1 MLIFLTIEEVG
12 IFNNIIRTFL
22 GFLCKI
28 IYPMIINAWS
38 LFVALAKTQIFNSS
52 VESGG
57 IVSMLYTRVGLLLGI
72 LMLFRVIFSLLQMLL
87 NPDMLVD
94 KDKGMF
100 SIVKKAFMVILLLGF
115 IPTLFSAAF
124 KIQDAIITD
133 NTIGNIIF
141 GKKVE
146 SMDSFG
152 SSFSR
157 DLFGLFYVFDE
168 RIDSPNAVGTK
179 CTSYDLTLAE
189 LSDYGSLE
197 LIETCLYEQF
207 TYKFDFV
214 DNSSLSVNSQ
224 DQTLYQI
231 NFGLNGFLAVAVGGF
246 ILWMIISYCIYLG
259 ARVVQ
264 LALLQIMAP
273 IPVIA
278 YLSPGKNDS
287 LLKWAKLCFSTFL
300 DMFIRTAIIYFVAL
314 IVHLMFNGG
323 EEGLQMIAETS
334 GATGTLLVFVQ
345 VAIILGSLM
354 IAKKLPDI
362 IGEIFPSLGVG
373 KGKLGFG
380 VSWKKMT
387 EGMLGGKAI
396 VNASKMAVGGVAG
409 AAVGGAV
416 GFLGRK
422 GVGKIGGTLG
432 GVGRGLIA
440 GSKKGGPI
448 KGIGNAFRSQSASN
462 RAYAEWRAAGGT
474 SGISRFAAGMQKRF
488 GLNTEYNDLQGNI
501 EKIKSDNEKTKSR
514 ASAAR
519 SSYSAFDAVSSTG
532 KDAKRAAKDFSKI
545 GAAGEKYL
553 KNKDLTSRLAAAGI
567 TIGPNETFASIL
579 EKSKST
585 KERLEARATSIDA
598 KIMELNSQKNNLQPV
613 TTTDR
618 YGRTITLTPTTNDID
633 NQIRELEKQR
643 DTAIKQSE
651 KINLGEIEKVVG
663 EARMGEFLVGNVN
676 DNKANGEFKIAMS
689 TAETVLNNLRN
700 TGNGANDTEANELQQ
715 YINAVNS
722 IRPVVDEQGRV
733 ISKYDFSVDG
743 SSITIG
749 EKTYKDA
756 YSLYDDMVNKAQQ
769 IANRADDIV
778 RENDEELRRLQTSEE
793 YISAKAD
800 DQHSGGK
807 K

>member
-1 MLIFLTIEEVG
+1 MLSFLAIEEVG

-28 IYPMIINAWS
+28 IYPMIINAWN

-52 VESGG
+52 IEDGG

-72 LMLFRVIFSLLQMLL
+72 LMLFRVIFSLIQMLL

-100 SIVKKAFMVILLLGF
+100 SIVKKAFVVILLLGF
-115 IPTLFSAAF
+115 TPTIFSTAF
-124 KIQDAIITD
+124 KFQDAVITD

-146 SMDSFG
+146 SMDNFG
-152 SSFSR
+152 SQFSR

-168 RIDSPNAVGTK
+168 RMDNPNVSEPK
-179 CTSYDLTLAE
+179 CQSYDLLFAE
-189 LSDYGSLE
+189 LRDYWSLE

-207 TYKFDFV
+207 TYDYQFA
-214 DNSSLSVNSQ
+214 DNNSMNVNSQ
-224 DQTLYQI
+224 GQTLYQI
-231 NFGLNGFLAVAVGGF
+231 DFGLNGFLAVVIGAAV
-246 ILWMIISYCIYLG
+246 LWIIVIYCIYLG

-264 LALLQIMAP
+264 LALLQIVAP
-273 IPVIA
+273 IPIIA
-278 YLSPGKNDS
+278 YLSPGKNES
-287 LLKWAKLCFSTFL
+287 LTKWAKLCLSTFL

-314 IVHLMFNGG
+314 IVSLMFSDGS
-323 EEGLQMIAETS
+323 EGLQMIAETS
-334 GATGTLLVFVQ
+334 GATDTLLTFVKI
-345 VAIILGSLM
+345 AIILGALM

-519 SSYSAFDAVSSTG
+519 SSYSAFDTVSSTG
-532 KDAKRAAKDFSKI
+532 KDAKRAAKDFSQI
-545 GAAGEKYL
+545 GINGENYL
-553 KNKDLTSRLAAAGI
+553 KNKGLTAKLAAAGI
-567 TIGPNETFASIL
+567 TVRPNESFASIL

-598 KIMELNSQKNNLQPV
+598 KIMELNSQKNSLQPV

-618 YGRTITLTPTTNDID
+618 YGRTITITPTTDDID

-643 DTAIKQSE
+643 DKAIEQSE

-663 EARMGEFLVGNVN
+663 EARMAEFLVGNVG
-676 DNKANGEFKIAMS
+676 DGKASGEFDVAMS
-689 TAETVLNNLRN
+689 AVGTVINNLRN
-700 TGNGANDTEANELQQ
+700 TGEGQNDLEANALQE
-715 YINAVNS
+715 YVNAVQN
-722 IRPVVDEQGRV
+722 IKNN
-733 ISKYDFSVDG
+733 KYDFATQG
-743 SSITIG
+743 SIIVNGNS
-749 EKTYKDA
+749 YNNA
-756 YSLYDDMVNKAQQ
+756 YDLYDAMVNKAQE
-769 IANRADDIV
+769 IANNADAIV
-778 RENDEELRRLQTSEE
+778 RGNDEELRRLQTSEE
-793 YISAKAD
+793 YIRAKAD